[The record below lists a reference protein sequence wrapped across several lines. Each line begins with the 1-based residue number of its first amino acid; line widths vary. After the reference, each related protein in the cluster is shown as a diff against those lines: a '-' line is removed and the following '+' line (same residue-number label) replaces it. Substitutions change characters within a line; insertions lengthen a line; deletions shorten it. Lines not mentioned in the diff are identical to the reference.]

1 MSEELPLFSTEW
13 CAAAVRAAADSVDLR
28 PGMADPESFD
38 IVLAFSC
45 TDAEPACWARF
56 RSGRVEQWEPGPP
69 PTGPGVAR
77 LSAPIKTWCAAA
89 DHDEVATNLLLGR
102 KIKLRDTH
110 NTVTSNYQAL
120 DALLASWYDID
131 TDWTA

>member
-1 MSEELPLFSTEW
+1 MNDDLPLFSAAW
-13 CAAAVRAAADSVDLR
+13 CTAAVQAAADSVDLR

-56 RSGRVEQWEPGPP
+56 RSGNVEQWEPGPP
-69 PTGPGVAR
+69 PTGTDIAQ
-77 LSAPIKTWCAAA
+77 LSAPVKIWCAAA
-89 DHDEVATNLLLGR
+89 DHDEVATNLLLSR

-120 DALLASWYDID
+120 DALLASWYDIP